1 MQDTDRER
9 KITLIYEKLLD
20 FFGPQGWWPVYSDRG
35 PGYHPSD
42 FSYPKTERQMLEIS
56 FGAILT
62 QNTSWKNAEK
72 ALLRLISEGL
82 LDLKRIAEADSGTL
96 ESLIRSSGYFRQKAL
111 RLKGFSSFVLREHGD
126 IENLLSLDVRTL
138 RNELLSVKGIGKETA
153 DSIILYAA
161 RKPKFVVDAYTFRIA
176 ERTGIF
182 GERDYG
188 LLQGLFEGS
197 LPKKHEIYNEYHA
210 LLVELGKEY
219 CGKTPDCSSCPL
231 KPICIYNKKA

>member
-1 MQDTDRER
+1 
-9 KITLIYEKLLD
+9 
-20 FFGPQGWWPVYSDRG
+20 
-35 PGYHPSD
+35 
-42 FSYPKTERQMLEIS
+42 
-56 FGAILT
+56 
-62 QNTSWKNAEK
+62 
-72 ALLRLISEGL
+72 
-82 LDLKRIAEADSGTL
+82 
-96 ESLIRSSGYFRQKAL
+96 
-111 RLKGFSSFVLREHGD
+111 LKGFSSFVLREHRD